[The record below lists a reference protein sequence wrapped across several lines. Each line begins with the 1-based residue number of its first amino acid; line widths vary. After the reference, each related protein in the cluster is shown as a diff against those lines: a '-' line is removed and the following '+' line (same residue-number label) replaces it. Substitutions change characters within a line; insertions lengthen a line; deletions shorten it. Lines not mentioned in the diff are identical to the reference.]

1 MEMKFFCVGKIACRK
16 LARSLCLYVK
26 CISTLRSAD
35 TILWFSGCCSFFAF
49 ATTSLNVALSDW
61 WAFFLFKHLVSP
73 LAEDRLCRRL
83 TIYRRSFYLKIQRQC
98 KMALTFRK
106 WAFIVVVELHSWSA
120 NGLWWS
126 ASHLAKPKINQ
137 FEKKAI
143 VYAA

>member
-35 TILWFSGCCSFFAF
+35 TILWFSSCCSFFCF
-49 ATTSLNVALSDW
+49 CNNIIKCSSFRLMS
-61 WAFFLFKHLVSP
+61 FFLFKHLVSP

-98 KMALTFRK
+98 KMALAFRK

-120 NGLWWS
+120 NGVWWS